1 MKIVECV
8 PNFSEGRDMT
18 IIDKIT
24 AEIKAVSGARLL
36 DVDPGADTN
45 RTVVTF
51 IGDPASV
58 KEAAF
63 RAVKKAAELIDMSRH
78 KGEHPRMGATDVC
91 PFIPVSGVTM
101 EECIEIA
108 REVGKR
114 IGTELGFPVYLYEYA
129 ATNEE
134 RRNLANVRSGEY
146 EGLQEKL
153 KDPNWKPDFGQAK
166 FNPRSGATAVG
177 ARDFL
182 IAYNVNLNTTDAKLA
197 HEIATTI
204 RESGKKKRDGDGK
217 FVKDKDGNSVTE
229 PGLLKNCKAVG
240 WYIDTYEAAQISIN
254 LTNYHVTPPHTAF
267 DTVSDL
273 AAKAGMRVTGSEL
286 VGLIPLEAILRAGN
300 YYLEKQGKSRGIPE
314 RQIIKAAIRS
324 LGLREVAEFDIDKK
338 IIEYQ
343 ARQRDKA
350 LVAMTCAD
358 FTDELSTDSPAPG
371 GGSVAALC
379 GALSSAL
386 SAMVGNLTFSKKQY
400 KNVWPEVEQIAVES
414 QTLKDGFLRAVDDD
428 TDAFNKVMDC
438 FKMPKGTPE
447 EKAARDVA
455 VQEST
460 KNATLVPFGVLRKS
474 VDAAALAKR
483 IAEIGNQNSLSDAG
497 VAGLTARTAA
507 IGAYYNVLINL
518 QSITDKEFVKKTFD
532 DAEKLKDQAVAI
544 TDEIQS
550 SVGGNLKNAVK
561 KSES

>member
-24 AEIKAVSGARLL
+24 AEIKAVPGARLL

-51 IGDPASV
+51 IGDPESV

-63 RAVKKAAELIDMSRH
+63 RAVKKAAEIIDMSKH

-101 EECIEIA
+101 DECVQIA
-108 REVGKR
+108 KEVGKR
-114 IGTELGFPVYLYEYA
+114 IGDEIGFPVYLYEYA
-129 ATNEE
+129 ASSEE

-153 KDPNWKPDFGQAK
+153 KDPHWKPDFGPAK
-166 FNPRSGATAVG
+166 FNARTGATAVG

-204 RESGKKKRDGDGK
+204 RESGKKKRDENGK

-254 LTNYHVTPPHTAF
+254 LTNYHVTPPHMAF

-273 AAKAGMRVTGSEL
+273 AGKMGMRVTGSEL
-286 VGLIPLEAILRAGN
+286 VGLIPLEAIIQAGN

-314 RQIIKAAIRS
+314 TQVIKAAIRS
-324 LGLREVAEFDIDKK
+324 LGLREVAEFDISKK

-350 LVAMTCAD
+350 LVDMTCAD

-386 SAMVGNLTFSKKQY
+386 SAMVGNLTHGKKQY
-400 KNVWPEVEQIAVES
+400 KDVREEVEQIAMES
-414 QTLKDGFLRAVDDD
+414 QALKDGFLRAVDDD

-438 FKMPKGTPE
+438 FKMPKATPE
-447 EKAARDVA
+447 EKAARDEA
-455 VQEST
+455 VQEAT
-460 KNATLVPFGVLRKS
+460 KNATLVPFSVLEKTVR
-474 VDAAALAKR
+474 AAELAKR

-518 QSITDKEFVKKTFD
+518 QSITDKKFVEKTLS
-532 DAEKLKDQAVAI
+532 DAEGLKEKTLSI
-544 TDEIQS
+544 TDGIQS
-550 SVGGNLKNAVK
+550 SVCDSLKNALK
-561 KSES
+561 KSE

>member
-455 VQEST
+455 VQEAT
-460 KNATLVPFGVLRKS
+460 KNATLVPFSVLEKS
-474 VDAAALAKR
+474 VQAAKLAKR

>member
-18 IIDKIT
+18 IIDKIA

-51 IGDPASV
+51 IGDPTSV

-63 RAVKKAAELIDMSRH
+63 RAVKKAAELIDMSKH

-101 EECIEIA
+101 EECVEIA
-108 REVGKR
+108 RETGKR

-153 KDPNWKPDFGQAK
+153 KDPHWKPDFGPAK

-217 FVKDKDGNSVTE
+217 FVKDKDGNAVTE

-273 AAKAGMRVTGSEL
+273 AVKMGMRVTGSEL
-286 VGLIPLEAILRAGN
+286 VGLIPLEAILQAGN

-350 LVAMTCAD
+350 LVDMTCAD

-460 KNATLVPFGVLRKS
+460 KNATLVPFSVLEKS
-474 VDAAALAKR
+474 VQAAKLAKR

-518 QSITDKEFVKKTFD
+518 QSITDKEFTKKTFE
-532 DAEKLKDQAVAI
+532 DAEKMKDQVLTI

-550 SVGGNLKNAVK
+550 SVCGNLKLP
-561 KSES
+561 

>member
-51 IGDPASV
+51 IGDPTSV

-63 RAVKKAAELIDMSRH
+63 RAVKKAAELIDMSKH

-101 EECIEIA
+101 EECVEIA

-153 KDPNWKPDFGQAK
+153 KDPHWKPDFGPVK

-254 LTNYHVTPPHTAF
+254 LTNYHVTPPHLAF
-267 DTVSDL
+267 ETVSDL
-273 AAKAGMRVTGSEL
+273 AGKMGLRVTGSEL
-286 VGLIPLEAILRAGN
+286 VGLIPLEAILQAGN

-350 LVAMTCAD
+350 LVDMTCAA

-379 GALSSAL
+379 GALSAAL
-386 SAMVGNLTFSKKQY
+386 TAMVGNLTHGKKQY
-400 KNVWPEVEQIAVES
+400 KGVREEVEKISMDSQII
-414 QTLKDGFLRAVDDD
+414 KDAFLRAVDDD

-438 FKMPKGTPE
+438 FKMPKGTPG
-447 EKAARDVA
+447 EKAARDEA
-455 VQEST
+455 VQEAT
-460 KNATLVPFGVLRKS
+460 KNATLVPLGVLRKS

-532 DAEKLKDQAVAI
+532 DAEKLKDQALTI

-550 SVGGNLKNAVK
+550 SVCGNLKNAVK

>member
-24 AEIKAVSGARLL
+24 AEIKAVPGARLL

-51 IGDPASV
+51 IGDPAAV

-63 RAVKKAAELIDMSRH
+63 RVVKKAAELIDMSKH

-101 EECIEIA
+101 EECVEIA
-108 REVGKR
+108 RAVGKR
-114 IGTELGFPVYLYEYA
+114 IGEELAFPVYLYEYA
-129 ATNEE
+129 ASSEE

-153 KDPNWKPDFGQAK
+153 KDPHWKPDFGPAK
-166 FNPRSGATAVG
+166 FNPRTGATAVG

-204 RESGKKKRDGDGK
+204 RESGKKKRDENGK
-217 FVKDKDGNSVTE
+217 FAKDKDGNAVTE

-254 LTNYHVTPPHTAF
+254 LTNYHVTPPHMAF

-273 AAKAGMRVTGSEL
+273 AGKMGMRVTGSEL
-286 VGLIPLEAILRAGN
+286 VGLIPLEAILQAGN

-314 RQIIKAAIRS
+314 RQVIKAAIRS

-350 LVAMTCAD
+350 LVDMTCAD

-400 KNVWPEVEQIAVES
+400 KNVWPEVEQIAIES
-414 QTLKDGFLRAVDDD
+414 QALKDAFLRAVDDD

-447 EKAARDVA
+447 EKTARDEA
-455 VQEST
+455 VQEAT
-460 KNATLVPFGVLRKS
+460 KNATLVPFNVLEKS
-474 VDAAALAKR
+474 VRAAELAKR

-518 QSITDKEFVKKTFD
+518 QSITDKEFVKKTFE
-532 DAEKLKDQAVAI
+532 DAEKLKDQAVSI

-550 SVGGNLKNAVK
+550 SVCGTLKNALN

>member
-8 PNFSEGRDMT
+8 PNFSEGRDKSVL
-18 IIDKIT
+18 DKIA
-24 AEIKAVSGARLL
+24 AEIKTVPGARLL

-45 RTVVTF
+45 RTVFTF
-51 IGDPASV
+51 IGDPTAV

-63 RAVKKAAELIDMSRH
+63 KAVKKAAELIDMSKH

-91 PFIPVSGVTM
+91 PFVPVSGVTM
-101 EECIEIA
+101 DECVQIA

-114 IGTELGFPVYLYEYA
+114 IGDELGIPVYLYEYA
-129 ATNEE
+129 ASNEE
-134 RRNLANVRSGEY
+134 RKNLANVRSGEY
-146 EGLQEKL
+146 EGLPEKL
-153 KDPNWKPDFGQAK
+153 KDPDWKPDFGPAK

-204 RESGKKKRDGDGK
+204 RESGKKKRDENGK

-229 PGLLKNCKAVG
+229 PGLLKHCKAVG
-240 WYIDTYEAAQISIN
+240 WYIDTYEMAQISIN
-254 LTNYHVTPPHTAF
+254 LTNYNVTPPHMAF

-273 AAKAGMRVTGSEL
+273 AGKMGMRVTGSEL
-286 VGLIPLEAILRAGN
+286 VGLIPLEAILQAGN
-300 YYLEKQGKSRGIPE
+300 YYLKKQGKSCGIPE
-314 RQIIKAAIRS
+314 RQVIKAAIRS
-324 LGLREVAEFDIDKK
+324 LGLKEVAEFDIDKK

-350 LVAMTCAD
+350 LVDMTCSA

-386 SAMVGNLTFSKKQY
+386 TAMVGNLTFTKKQY
-400 KNVWPEVEQIAVES
+400 KNVWEEVEKIAVES
-414 QTLKDGFLRAVDDD
+414 QVLKDGFLRAVDDD

-447 EKAARDVA
+447 EKEARDA
-455 VQEST
+455 AIQEAT
-460 KNATLVPFGVLRKS
+460 KNATLVPFSVLEKS
-474 VDAAALAKR
+474 VQAAKLAKKM
-483 IAEIGNQNSLSDAG
+483 AEIGNQNSLSDSG

-518 QSITDKEFVKKTFD
+518 QTITDKEFVKKTSEE
-532 DAEKLKDQAVAI
+532 AEKYKEAALSI
-544 TDEIQS
+544 SDEIQES
-550 SVGGNLKNAVK
+550 ITNSLKNAVMNA
-561 KSES
+561 KS

>member
-18 IIDKIT
+18 IIDKIA

-51 IGDPASV
+51 IGDPTSV

-63 RAVKKAAELIDMSRH
+63 RAVKKAAELIDMSKH

-101 EECIEIA
+101 EECVEIA
-108 REVGKR
+108 KETGKR

-153 KDPNWKPDFGQAK
+153 KDPHWKPDFGPAK

-217 FVKDKDGNSVTE
+217 FVKDKDGNAVTE

-273 AAKAGMRVTGSEL
+273 AVKMGMRVTGSEL
-286 VGLIPLEAILRAGN
+286 VGLIPLEAILQAGN

-350 LVAMTCAD
+350 LVDMTCAD

-460 KNATLVPFGVLRKS
+460 KNATLVPFSVLEKS
-474 VDAAALAKR
+474 VQAAKLAKR

-518 QSITDKEFVKKTFD
+518 QSITDKEFTKKTFE
-532 DAEKLKDQAVAI
+532 DAEKMKDQVLTI

-550 SVGGNLKNAVK
+550 SVCGNLKLP
-561 KSES
+561 

>member
-8 PNFSEGRDMT
+8 PNFSEGRDMAV
-18 IIDKIT
+18 IDKIA
-24 AEIKAVSGARLL
+24 AEIKSVAGARLL

-45 RTVVTF
+45 RTVFTF
-51 IGDPASV
+51 IGEPPAV

-63 RAVKKAAELIDMSRH
+63 RAVKKAAELIDMSKH

-91 PFIPVSGVTM
+91 PFVPVSGVTM
-101 EECIEIA
+101 DECAEIA

-114 IGTELGFPVYLYEYA
+114 IGEELKIPVYLYEYA
-129 ATNEE
+129 ASNEE

-153 KDPNWKPDFGQAK
+153 KDPNWKPDFGPAE
-166 FNPRSGATAVG
+166 FNSRSGATAVG
-177 ARDFL
+177 AREFL

-204 RESGKKKRDGDGK
+204 RESGKKKRDENGK

-240 WYIDTYEAAQISIN
+240 WYIDTYETAQISIN
-254 LTNYHVTPPHTAF
+254 LTNYNVTPPYLAF
-267 DTVSDL
+267 DTISDL
-273 AAKAGMRVTGSEL
+273 ADKMGMRVTGSEL
-286 VGLIPLEAILRAGN
+286 VGLIPLEAILQAGN
-300 YYLEKQGKSRGIPE
+300 HYLQKQGKSRGIPE

-343 ARQRDKA
+343 ARRRDKA
-350 LVAMTCAD
+350 LVDMTCSA

-379 GALSSAL
+379 GALSGAL
-386 SAMVGNLTFSKKQY
+386 TAMVGNLTFTKKQY
-400 KNVWPEVEQIAVES
+400 KNVWEEVENIAVES
-414 QTLKDGFLRAVDDD
+414 QHLKDFFLRAVDDD

-447 EKAARDVA
+447 EKEARDAA
-455 VQEST
+455 VQEAT
-460 KNATLVPFGVLRKS
+460 KNATLIPFSVLEKS
-474 VDAAALAKR
+474 VRAAKLAKR
-483 IAEIGNQNSLSDAG
+483 MAEIGNQNSLSDAG

-518 QSITDKEFVKKTFD
+518 QSITDKEFVKKTSEE
-532 DAEKLKDQAVAI
+532 AERHKDETLQI
-544 TDEIQS
+544 SDEIQQS
-550 SVGGNLKNAVK
+550 ITDSLKKAVMNAQ
-561 KSES
+561 S

>member
-153 KDPNWKPDFGQAK
+153 KDPNWKPDFGPAK
-166 FNPRSGATAVG
+166 FNPRTGATAVG

-204 RESGKKKRDGDGK
+204 RESGKKKRDDDGK
-217 FVKDKDGNSVTE
+217 FVKDKDGNAVTE

-455 VQEST
+455 VQEAT
-460 KNATLVPFGVLRKS
+460 KNATLVPFSVLEKS
-474 VDAAALAKR
+474 VQAAKLAKR

>member
-1 MKIVECV
+1 MRLVECV

-24 AEIKAVSGARLL
+24 AEIKAVAGARLL

-63 RAVKKAAELIDMSRH
+63 RVVKKAAELIDMSKH

-101 EECIEIA
+101 EECVEIA
-108 REVGKR
+108 RAVGKR
-114 IGTELGFPVYLYEYA
+114 IGEELAFPVYLYEYA
-129 ATNEE
+129 ASSEE

-153 KDPNWKPDFGQAK
+153 KDPHWKPDFGPAK
-166 FNPRSGATAVG
+166 FNPRTGATAVG

-204 RESGKKKRDGDGK
+204 RESGKKKRDENGK
-217 FVKDKDGNSVTE
+217 FVKDKDGNAVTE

-240 WYIDTYEAAQISIN
+240 WYIDSYEAAQISIN
-254 LTNYHVTPPHTAF
+254 LTNYHVTPPHMAF

-273 AAKAGMRVTGSEL
+273 AGKMGMRVTGSEL
-286 VGLIPLEAILRAGN
+286 VGLIPLEAILQAGN

-314 RQIIKAAIRS
+314 RWIIKAAIRS

-350 LVAMTCAD
+350 LVDMTCAD

-400 KNVWPEVEQIAVES
+400 KNVWPEVEKIAIES
-414 QTLKDGFLRAVDDD
+414 QALKDGFLRAVDDD

-447 EKAARDVA
+447 EKAARDEA
-455 VQEST
+455 VQEAT
-460 KNATLVPFGVLRKS
+460 KNATLVPFNVLEKS
-474 VDAAALAKR
+474 VRAAELAKR

-518 QSITDKEFVKKTFD
+518 QSITDKEFVKKTFE
-532 DAEKLKDQAVAI
+532 DAEKLKVQAVSI

-550 SVGGNLKNAVK
+550 SVYGTLKNALN